1 MSRKQ
6 QKNKNKDKMVL
17 LVNEITDKVSEQLT
31 DDENREKLK
40 KTSSSPLHFT
50 FGIQIRNKYIH
61 NDKRCKDI
69 DADNLSAAIIGK
81 LIRRAKESGEN
92 VSIIEL
98 IMFT

>member
-17 LVNEITDKVSEQLT
+17 LVNEITDKVWEQLN
-31 DDENREKLK
+31 DENREKLK

-81 LIRRAKESGEN
+81 LIRRAKEIDEN

>member
-1 MSRKQ
+1 
-6 QKNKNKDKMVL
+6 MVL
-17 LVNEITDKVSEQLT
+17 LVNEITDKVSEQLN
-31 DDENREKLK
+31 DENREKLK
-40 KTSSSPLHFT
+40 KTWSSPLHFT

-81 LIRRAKESGEN
+81 LIRRTKEIDEN

>member
-17 LVNEITDKVSEQLT
+17 LVNEITDKVSEQLN
-31 DDENREKLK
+31 DENREKLK
-40 KTSSSPLHFT
+40 KTSSSPQHFT

-81 LIRRAKESGEN
+81 LIRRAKEIDEN

-98 IMFT
+98 IMLT

>member
-17 LVNEITDKVSEQLT
+17 LVNEITDKVWEQLN
-31 DDENREKLK
+31 DENREKLK